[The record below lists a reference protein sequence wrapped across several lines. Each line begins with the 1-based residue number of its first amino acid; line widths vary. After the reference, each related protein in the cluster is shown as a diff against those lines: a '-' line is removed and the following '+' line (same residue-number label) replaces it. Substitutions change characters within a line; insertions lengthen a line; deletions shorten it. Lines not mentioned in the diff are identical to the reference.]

1 MIYLLDTNVIL
12 RFADRS
18 HPLHPTI
25 RNAIRKLRKDGYKLQ
40 VTSQNC
46 VEFWNV
52 ATRPADKNGFGMT
65 GADADQ
71 LLRLIERLFPIL
83 PDSSATYLKWR
94 SLVITYGVSGVQ
106 VHDARL
112 VAAMRVNGVKYILT
126 LNVADFTR
134 YVNEGIVAV
143 DPTTVV

>member
-25 RNAIRKLRKDGYKLQ
+25 KNAIRKLRKDGHQLQ

-71 LLRLIERLFPIL
+71 LLCLIERLFPVL

-94 SLVITYGVSGVQ
+94 SLVVTYGVSGVQ

-134 YVNEGIVAV
+134 YANEGIVAV
-143 DPTTVV
+143 NPTTVI